1 MEEDGVSTVVV
12 GGPGAIAV
20 AITLAG
26 VRSIGVDAG
35 IRLGGTMALIL
46 VVLSA
51 LLALVVFS

>member
-1 MEEDGVSTVVV
+1 MEEDGVFMVV
-12 GGPGAIAV
+12 GGLLAIAV
-20 AITLAG
+20 AIMLVV

-51 LLALVVFS
+51 LLALIVFS